1 MSKAFSNYQNQDFVN
16 NVVVHSDI
24 LNDAVGWVQSN
35 LEIDDVFEES
45 DVVRYVKGSQLGPEE
60 LFDDEV
66 LAEWAEQNGF
76 VKFYG

>member
-1 MSKAFSNYQNQDFVN
+1 MQRLSSFQNKDFADS
-16 NVVVHSDI
+16 VVVHSNI
-24 LNDAVGWVQSN
+24 LNDAVNWIGSN
-35 LEIDDVFEES
+35 LDIDDVFEES
-45 DVVRYVKGSQLGPEE
+45 DIVRYVKGSQLGPEE